1 MALDRRQIVT
11 QATIFLRGL
20 TARQKIL
27 LGGSLAAVA
36 GAVWLFVAL
45 VGKGD
50 YKPLY
55 SGLSP
60 EDSQTISQR
69 LSAQNI
75 PFELSSD
82 RTNLSVP
89 ADQLDKARLLIASE
103 GLPVTGRLGFELFD
117 KPNWA
122 GSDFYEQV
130 NYQRALEGELER
142 TIESLSDVQG
152 ARVHLV
158 LPKESL
164 FTETEREGKAA
175 VLVKLRG
182 PRLSEESINSITYLV
197 ASSVDNLK
205 PENVT
210 VVDADGRVP
219 ISNHGSDRRMGPQGN
234 ADYEAALTQKL
245 TATLAPVLGIDHIR
259 SSVSV
264 DFDTASNDTTQE
276 IYDPNGAVVLTS
288 QTSSE
293 QLRDGASE
301 GVPGTPSNVPQA
313 KAADASKTPASATP
327 NAKTPPAGGATT
339 ENSNDGDG
347 ATQGERTESK
357 TFAVSRTLRHTL
369 QPPGSIKR
377 ISAVVLVDDAVET
390 KVENGNSVESRRKRT
405 PDELKQIQDL
415 AAAAIGIDP
424 ARGDHLAV
432 EGLSFLQLP
441 QEKPA
446 PSSIADNVLPFV
458 KQWSI
463 LIRYGVLLLLFLL
476 VYILILR
483 PLKRQMVITL
493 SRMPGRLP
501 GVQRPAL
508 VGATA
513 SPIQSAEAQETLQL
527 EPVEAQETKRQ
538 DEVKRAIAK
547 RVEKEPEEA
556 SRVIQSWL
564 LDDEGAS

>member
-1 MALDRRQIVT
+1 MAIDRRQIVT
-11 QATIFLRGL
+11 QATVFLRGL

-27 LGGSLAAVA
+27 LGASLAAVA
-36 GAVWLFVAL
+36 GAVWVFVAL
-45 VGKGD
+45 VGKSD

-60 EDSQTISQR
+60 EDAQTISQR

-82 RTNLSVP
+82 RTTLSVP
-89 ADQLDKARLLIASE
+89 ADQIDKARLQIASE

-164 FTETEREGKAA
+164 FTEREREAKAA

-219 ISNHGSDRRMGPQGN
+219 ISNHGSDRRMRSYGD
-234 ADYEAALTQKL
+234 ADFEASLTQKL
-245 TATLAPVLGIDHIR
+245 TATLAPILGIDHVR

-264 DFDTASNDTTQE
+264 DFETASNDTTQE
-276 IYDPNGAVVLTS
+276 TYDPNGTVVLTS
-288 QTSSE
+288 QTGSS

-301 GVPGTPSNVPQA
+301 GIPGTSSNVPQA
-313 KAADASKTPASATP
+313 KAADASKAAAGATP
-327 NAKTPPAGGATT
+327 NSKPPQAGGTT
-339 ENSNDGDG
+339 AADTNDGDS
-347 ATQGERTESK
+347 AMQGERTESK

-405 PDELKQIQDL
+405 ADELKQIQDL
-415 AAAAIGIDP
+415 ASAAIGIDST
-424 ARGDHLAV
+424 RGDHLTV

-441 QEKPA
+441 QENPE
-446 PSSIADNVLPFV
+446 PPTLADQVLPVV
-458 KQWSI
+458 KQWST
-463 LIRYGVLLLLFLL
+463 LIRYGVLLLLFGL
-476 VYILILR
+476 VYLLILR
-483 PLKRQMVITL
+483 PLKKQMVITL
-493 SRMPGRLP
+493 SRMPARLP
-501 GVQRPAL
+501 RVERPAL

-513 SPIQSAEAQETLQL
+513 TGIQPAETPETLQI
-527 EPVEAQETKRQ
+527 EPVESPESKRHE
-538 DEVKRAIAK
+538 DIKRAIAK

-556 SRVIQSWL
+556 TRVIQSWL

>member
-1 MALDRRQIVT
+1 MAIDRRQIVT
-11 QATIFLRGL
+11 QATVFLRGL
-20 TARQKIL
+20 TIRQKVL
-27 LGGSLAAVA
+27 LGASLAAVA
-36 GAVWLFVAL
+36 GAVWLFVVL

-60 EDSQTISQR
+60 EDAQTISQR

-82 RTNLSVP
+82 RTSLSVP
-89 ADQLDKARLLIASE
+89 ADQIDKVRLQMASE

-164 FTETEREGKAA
+164 FTERDREAKAA

-182 PRLSEESINSITYLV
+182 PRLSEESISSITYLV

-210 VVDADGRVP
+210 VVDADGRAP
-219 ISNHGSDRRMGPQGN
+219 ISNHGSDRRMGSRGD
-234 ADYEAALTQKL
+234 ADFETALTQKL
-245 TATLAPVLGIDHIR
+245 TATLAPVLGVDHVR

-264 DFDTASNDTTQE
+264 DFETASNDTTQE
-276 IYDPNGAVVLTS
+276 TYDPNGTVVLTS
-288 QTSSE
+288 QTSSD

-301 GVPGTPSNVPQA
+301 GIPGTPSNVPQA
-313 KAADASKTPASATP
+313 KAADASKPAAGATP
-327 NAKTPPAGGATT
+327 NSKSLQAGGAMAADA
-339 ENSNDGDG
+339 NDGDG
-347 ATQGERTESK
+347 ATQGERSESK

-390 KVENGNSVESRRKRT
+390 KVENGNNVESRRKRT

-415 AAAAIGIDP
+415 ASAAIGIDP
-424 ARGDHLAV
+424 ARGDHLTV
-432 EGLSFLQLP
+432 EGLSFMPLP
-441 QEKPA
+441 QENPA
-446 PSSIADNVLPFV
+446 PPSLADQVLPVV

-463 LIRYGVLLLLFLL
+463 LIRYGVLLLLFGL
-476 VYILILR
+476 VYLLILR
-483 PLKRQMVITL
+483 PLKKQMVVTL
-493 SRMPGRLP
+493 SRMPARLP
-501 GVQRPAL
+501 RVGQPAL

-513 SPIQSAEAQETLQL
+513 TGIQPAETPEILQI
-527 EPVEAQETKRQ
+527 EPVESAESKRH
-538 DEVKRAIAK
+538 EEIKRAIAK

-564 LDDEGAS
+564 LDDEGA

>member
-1 MALDRRQIVT
+1 MAIDRRQIVT

-20 TARQKIL
+20 TARQKII
-27 LGGSLAAVA
+27 LGTSLVAVA
-36 GAVWLFVAL
+36 GVVWLFVVLA
-45 VGKGD
+45 GKGD

-60 EDSQTISQR
+60 EDTQTISQR
-69 LSAQNI
+69 LAAQNI
-75 PFELSSD
+75 PFQLSSD
-82 RTNLSVP
+82 RTSLSVP
-89 ADQLDKARLLIASE
+89 ADQIDKVRLQMASA

-164 FTETEREGKAA
+164 FTEREREAKAA

-219 ISNHGSDRRMGPQGN
+219 ISNHGSDRQTGSRGD
-234 ADYEAALTQKL
+234 ADFETALTQKL
-245 TATLAPVLGIDHIR
+245 TATLTPVLGVEHVR

-264 DFDTASNDTTQE
+264 DFETASNDTTQE
-276 IYDPNGAVVLTS
+276 TYDPNGVVALTS

-301 GVPGTPSNVPQA
+301 GIPGTPSNVPQA
-313 KAADASKTPASATP
+313 KVADASKAAAGAAP
-327 NAKTPPAGGATT
+327 NLKSPQAGSTKAEDTN
-339 ENSNDGDG
+339 EGDG

-390 KVENGNSVESRRKRT
+390 KVEDGNTVETRRKRT

-415 AAAAIGIDP
+415 ASAAIGIDP
-424 ARGDHLAV
+424 ARGDHLTV
-432 EGLSFLQLP
+432 EGLSFLGLP
-441 QEKPA
+441 KENPA
-446 PSSIADNVLPFV
+446 EPTLADQVLPV
-458 KQWSI
+458 VQQWST
-463 LIRYGVLLLLFLL
+463 LIRYGVLLSLFAL
-476 VYILILR
+476 VYLLILR
-483 PLKRQMVITL
+483 PLKKQMVITL
-493 SRMPGRLP
+493 SRMPRLP
-501 GVQRPAL
+501 RGERPAL

-513 SPIQSAEAQETLQL
+513 TGILPNETQEAIQI
-527 EPVEAQETKRQ
+527 EPVETAESKRH
-538 DEVKRAIAK
+538 EELKRSIAK

-564 LDDEGAS
+564 LDDEGA

>member
-1 MALDRRQIVT
+1 MALDARQIVT
-11 QATIFLRGL
+11 QATVFIRGL
-20 TARQKIL
+20 TVRQKVL
-27 LGGSLAAVA
+27 LGTSLAGVA

-60 EDSQTISQR
+60 EDAQTISQR

-82 RTNLSVP
+82 RTSLSVP
-89 ADQLDKARLLIASE
+89 ADQIDKVRLQMASE

-142 TIESLSDVQG
+142 TIESLSDVQS

-158 LPKESL
+158 LSKESL
-164 FTETEREGKAA
+164 FTERERDAKGA

-219 ISNHGSDRRMGPQGN
+219 ISNHGSGRRMASQSD
-234 ADYEAALTQKL
+234 ADFEAALTQKL
-245 TATLAPVLGIDHIR
+245 TATLAPVVGIDHIR
-259 SSVSV
+259 SSVAV
-264 DFDTASNDTTQE
+264 DFDTASSDISQE
-276 IYDPNGAVVLTS
+276 TYDPNGTVVLTS
-288 QTSSE
+288 QTSSS

-301 GVPGTPSNVPQA
+301 GIPGTPSNVPQA
-313 KAADASKTPASATP
+313 KAADASKTASAATP
-327 NAKTPPAGGATT
+327 NSKPPQAGSATAQDF
-339 ENSNDGDG
+339 NDDG
-347 ATQGERTESK
+347 SATQGERTESK
-357 TFAVSRTLRHTL
+357 TFAVSRTLRHTV
-369 QPPGSIKR
+369 QGPGNIKR

-415 AAAAIGIDP
+415 ASAAIGIDP
-424 ARGDHLAV
+424 TRGDHLTV
-432 EGLSFLQLP
+432 EGLSFLQMP
-441 QEKPA
+441 QEKSA
-446 PSSIADNVLPFV
+446 PPTFADNILPV
-458 KQWSI
+458 IKQWSS
-463 LIRYGVLLLLFLL
+463 LIRYGVLLVLFLL
-476 VYILILR
+476 VYLLILR
-483 PLKRQMVITL
+483 PLKKQMVITL
-493 SRMPGRLP
+493 SRMPARLP
-501 GVQRPAL
+501 GVERPAL
-508 VGATA
+508 VGAT
-513 SPIQSAEAQETLQL
+513 PVGIQAAEAPETIQL
-527 EPVEAQETKRQ
+527 EPVLTPESKRQ
-538 DEVKRAIAK
+538 EELKRAVAR

-556 SRVIQSWL
+556 TRVIQSWL
-564 LDDEGAS
+564 LDDEGA

>member
-1 MALDRRQIVT
+1 MALDRRQFVT
-11 QATIFLRGL
+11 QATAFLRGL
-20 TARQKIL
+20 TARQRIL
-27 LGGSLAAVA
+27 LGATLAAVA

-45 VGKGD
+45 MGKGD

-60 EDSQTISQR
+60 EDAQTISQR
-69 LSAQNI
+69 LSAQSI

-82 RTNLSVP
+82 RTSLSVP
-89 ADQLDKARLLIASE
+89 ADQIDKVRLQMASE

-142 TIESLSDVQG
+142 TIESLRDVQG

-164 FTETEREGKAA
+164 FTEHEHEAKAA
-175 VLVKLRG
+175 VLVRLRG
-182 PRLSEESINSITYLV
+182 PRLSVESINSITYLV

-210 VVDADGRVP
+210 VVDAEGRVP
-219 ISNHGSDRRMGPQGN
+219 ISNHGNDRPPGSRGD
-234 ADYEAALTQKL
+234 ADFEAALTQKL
-245 TATLAPVLGIDHIR
+245 TATLSPVLGPDHVR

-264 DFDTASNDTTQE
+264 DFETASNDITQE
-276 IYDPNGAVVLTS
+276 SYDPNGTVVLTS
-288 QTSSE
+288 QTSSS

-301 GVPGTPSNVPQA
+301 GIPGTPSNVPQA
-313 KAADASKTPASATP
+313 KAADASKTAATATP
-327 NAKTPPAGGATT
+327 NSKPPQAGSTPAEGA
-339 ENSNDGDG
+339 SDADG

-415 AAAAIGIDP
+415 ASAAIGIDP
-424 ARGDHLAV
+424 TRGDHLTV

-441 QEKPA
+441 KESPA
-446 PSSIADNVLPFV
+446 PPTLADQVLPV
-458 KQWSI
+458 VQQWST
-463 LIRYGVLLLLFLL
+463 LIRYGVLLLLFTL
-476 VYILILR
+476 VYLLILR
-483 PLKRQMVITL
+483 PLKKQMVITL
-493 SRMPGRLP
+493 SKMPARLAR
-501 GVQRPAL
+501 VERRAL

-513 SPIQSAEAQETLQL
+513 TEIPAPETPETLQI
-527 EPVEAQETKRQ
+527 ESAETSEAKRQ
-538 DEVKRAIAK
+538 EEMKRSIAK

-556 SRVIQSWL
+556 TRVIQSWL